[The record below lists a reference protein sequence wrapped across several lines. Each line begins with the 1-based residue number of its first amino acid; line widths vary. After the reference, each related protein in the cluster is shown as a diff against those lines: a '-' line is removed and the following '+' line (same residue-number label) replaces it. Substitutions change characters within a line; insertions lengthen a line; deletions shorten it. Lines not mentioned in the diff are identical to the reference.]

1 MYNDRMRITE
11 DEDIDPASVDV
22 ISAGETRRG
31 RKAVPVPHD
40 LRASKETTRRRVAS
54 RPQSPGVMLEPS
66 EVQGYVY
73 TSPHDDMSVWEL
85 QICDAFGSRGMPSAL
100 AFLDQLTGL
109 CRVGYDVDDEQ
120 WKPSE
125 TELNFALAFVNNI
138 RPRNQMEAALAAQ
151 MVAVHLM
158 QMRVSA
164 QALTANSYVD
174 PRDAAVAGK
183 LARTFAIQMDAFG
196 RMRGRGTSRQSI
208 RVRKDNHVHYHV
220 HGGAQGSGAEPRAA
234 RAIIE
239 ASSFPAEG
247 SALPG
252 QDETGTVM
260 PLTSRKRKAG
270 V

>member
-1 MYNDRMRITE
+1 MYNDRMRVTE

-22 ISAGETRRG
+22 ISAGG
-31 RKAVPVPHD
+31 RKRNRTAAPVSDD
-40 LRASKETTRRRVAS
+40 LKASRETTRRRVAS

-85 QICDAFGSRGMPSAL
+85 QICDAFGARGMPSAL

-109 CRVGYDVDDEQ
+109 CRTGYDVNDGQ

-125 TELNFALAFVNNI
+125 TELNFALAFVNNV

-164 QALTANSYVD
+164 QALTANRYID

-183 LARTFAIQMDAFG
+183 LARTFAVQMDAFG

-208 RVRKDNHVHYHV
+208 KVRKDNHVHYHV
-220 HGGAQGSGAEPRAA
+220 HGGVQGSGAEPRAA
-234 RAIIE
+234 RAVIE
-239 ASSFPAEG
+239 TPSIPAEG
-247 SALPG
+247 SALSG
-252 QDETGTVM
+252 QDETGTVV